1 MQSEDDQLESGSF
14 PSRWIDGTDPNEPPL
29 QIHRY
34 AEHTWIIR
42 ESLLANW
49 EAPFLYLFAGDE
61 RALLVDTGASGEV
74 LLRETVDSLIG
85 SASPLIVVHSHAHGD
100 HVAGDTQFADRP
112 DTVIVGHSAEDVAKF
127 FGINNWPME
136 RVSIDLGRRDI
147 DLIPIPGHE
156 PASIALYDKRTGL
169 LLTGDSLYPGRLYV
183 RDFAAFRASIERLVA
198 LASEHEVTWVLGCHI
213 EMPDEPGIDFKVRS
227 PSHPNE
233 KKLQLGPDHLLEL
246 LESLRAM
253 GGELRHKV
261 HDDFIVVPI

>member
-1 MQSEDDQLESGSF
+1 MQSEEDQLLGGSF

-34 AEHTWIIR
+34 AERTWIIR

-74 LLRETVDSLIG
+74 PLRETVDSLIG
-85 SASPLIVVHSHAHGD
+85 SASPLIVAHSHAHGD
-100 HVAGDTQFADRP
+100 HVAGDMQFADRP
-112 DTVIVGHSAEDVAKF
+112 DTVIVGHSPEDVAEF

-136 RVSIDLGRRDI
+136 RVSIDLGRREI

-213 EMPDEPGIDFKVRS
+213 EMPNEPGIDFKVRS

-233 KKLQLGPDHLLEL
+233 KKLQLGPDHLPEL

-253 GGELRHKV
+253 GGEMRHEV
-261 HDDFIVVPI
+261 HDDFIVVPR